1 MAATVEVPA
10 FQGGTLTL
18 DLYPDG
24 SDTAAASAVTLTEAT
39 NRKSIYT
46 GSVTGLSGLHLGLI
60 KSGST
65 VVGQVWGVMTTT
77 GVVVFADLGEAK
89 LGVPINLGSGNTIA
103 QMLLDMVFSEAGTGS
118 GTGYDRQAESLEA
131 LRNKLDAMDRIL
143 QADVTVDTSTTP
155 WQLVYKESG
164 TSTVLMRKNL
174 KDVTGAAIG
183 DTTTVIGQ
191 ATQ

>member
-1 MAATVEVPA
+1 
-10 FQGGTLTL
+10 
-18 DLYPDG
+18 
-24 SDTAAASAVTLTEAT
+24 
-39 NRKSIYT
+39 
-46 GSVTGLSGLHLGLI
+46 
-60 KSGST
+60 
-65 VVGQVWGVMTTT
+65 
-77 GVVVFADLGEAK
+77 
-89 LGVPINLGSGNTIA
+89 
-103 QMLLDMVFSEAGTGS
+103 MLLDMVFSEAGTGS